1 MRIALTLMTLL
12 GLLTPLAAA
21 ADTGFD
27 GTAAPDTVGDWDGFR
42 SRIHREGRVYIGGQP
57 SRDALLELPARGVTC
72 VVNLRTPGE
81 MDDRERVPFDEAALA
96 DSLGVEYVHIPLG
109 GDEHPYTPA
118 AVAAFADA
126 LARHPGPVLLH
137 CTVAWRASHLWAA
150 YLVRHE
156 GVPVADAYRRG
167 ELMGIG
173 VTPFAK
179 FLDEELLFVP
189 KE

>member
-1 MRIALTLMTLL
+1 MRRLLILAALLA
-12 GLLTPLAAA
+12 PALAAA
-21 ADTGFD
+21 AFD
-27 GTAAPDTVGDWDGFR
+27 GSALPDTVPDWDGFR
-42 SRIHREGRVYIGGQP
+42 GRIHREGRVYIGGQP
-57 SRDALLELPARGVTC
+57 GHDTLLELPARGVTC
-72 VVNLRTPGE
+72 VVNLRTPDE
-81 MDDRERVPFDEAALA
+81 MDNRERVPFDEAALV
-96 DSLGVEYVHIPLG
+96 DSLGVEYVNIPLG

-118 AVAAFADA
+118 AVAAFADV
-126 LARHPGPVLLH
+126 LSRHEGPVLLH

-156 GVPVADAYRRG
+156 GFAVPDAYRRG

-173 VTPFAK
+173 ATPFAK